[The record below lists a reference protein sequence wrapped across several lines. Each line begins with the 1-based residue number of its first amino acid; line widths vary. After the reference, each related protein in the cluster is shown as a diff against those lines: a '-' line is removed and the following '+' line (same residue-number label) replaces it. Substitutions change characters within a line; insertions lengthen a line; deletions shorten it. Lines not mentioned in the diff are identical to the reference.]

1 MLDGF
6 YTMGGGHFWEDVFFY
21 QKWRIQR
28 NYVSKKC
35 RLLDNWDINRFEGS
49 FEECR
54 QAFIEFIEAFELPR
68 QKGHMIIMLHGLSES
83 KNIFKPLWRA
93 ALKEGFLAAAVNY
106 PSTQKGIDGHVR
118 QLDFFMEHL
127 EDVEQV
133 SFVTHGIGS
142 IVLKKLFMLDSPW
155 RKRLKMGRIVE
166 VSPKN
171 HGSALLKK
179 LSSWPLLGFILGPSA
194 EEMEPK
200 QIEKIPSLPKDIDV
214 GIILNESPTEK
225 LAERLTGTT
234 PPQRTTEDEQKFE
247 KAKEV
252 VKIASYKCNIFND
265 KKITEAIIA
274 FLLNGKF

>member
-35 RLLDNWDINRFEGS
+35 RLLDNWDISRFEGS

-54 QAFIEFIEAFELPR
+54 QAFIQFIEAFELPR
-68 QKGHMIIMLHGLSES
+68 QKGHMIIMLHGLGES

-93 ALKEGFLAAAVNY
+93 ALKEEFLAAAVNY

-133 SFVTHGIGS
+133 SFVTYGIGS

-155 RKRLKMGRIVE
+155 RKRLKMGKIVE
-166 VSPKN
+166 VAPKN

-179 LSSWPLLGFILGPSA
+179 LSSWPVLGFILGPSA

-214 GIILNESPTEK
+214 GIILNESLSEK
-225 LAERLTGTT
+225 LIERLTGTT
-234 PPQRTTEDEQKFE
+234 SPKHTKEDEQKFE
-247 KAKEV
+247 KAKDV
-252 VKIASYKCNIFND
+252 VEITSYKRNIFND
-265 KKITEAIIA
+265 KKITDAVIA